1 MPYPLEEFHDRLRD
15 LCPDDGGNA
24 GDDRREA
31 SAHQAEQACAL
42 ARGLG
47 LLIERPN
54 SWGSFRSSETKGL
67 QFGTEH
73 LVEMSEPRDRVAKI
87 TIPPGFG
94 LTATVVERAAVNL
107 RNDPTLPATHAF
119 VELVKATPLEY
130 LERWIAAN
138 DVFGDDVRLESVVQW
153 QGGDVSF
160 GISQPQYHG
169 CPAPDREIDWY
180 FKAAGWKLVGDP
192 SSPAGHQLFYN
203 YAFQVLAVDA
213 LPRNCFLNEDL
224 LLPFDVILC
233 RPDDRLEQF
242 LKLYPGT

>member
-1 MPYPLEEFHDRLRD
+1 MPYSLEEFHDRLRD
-15 LCPDDGGNA
+15 LCPDDGGDSGN
-24 GDDRREA
+24 DRSEA

-42 ARGLG
+42 AGRLG

-54 SWGSFRSSETKGL
+54 SWGHFRGNETEGL
-67 QFGTEH
+67 QSGTEH
-73 LVEMSEPRDRVAKI
+73 IVEMSDHRDRVAKI

-94 LTATVVERAAVNL
+94 LTAAVVERSAVNL
-107 RNDPTLPATHAF
+107 RNDPALPSTRAC

-130 LERWIAAN
+130 LQRWIAAN
-138 DVFGDDVRLESVVQW
+138 DVFEDDVRLESVVRW
-153 QGGDVSF
+153 EGGDVSF

-169 CPAPDREIDWY
+169 DPAPDREIDWY
-180 FKAAGWKLVGDP
+180 FKSAGWKAVGDP

-233 RPDDRLEQF
+233 RPDERMEQF
-242 LKLYPGT
+242 LGLYPGS